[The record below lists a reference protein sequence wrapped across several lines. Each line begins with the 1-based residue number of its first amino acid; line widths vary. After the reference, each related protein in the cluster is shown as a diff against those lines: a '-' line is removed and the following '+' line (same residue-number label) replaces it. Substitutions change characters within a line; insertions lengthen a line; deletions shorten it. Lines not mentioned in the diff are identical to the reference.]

1 MSTSNQVQYQPDF
14 YLQVEDFIIGSVS
27 TDTTGD
33 HALNNEIGMFL
44 LMLVHHHK
52 VQEQELELR

>member
-1 MSTSNQVQYQPDF
+1 MSTQPHPDF

-27 TDTTGD
+27 TDTTND
-33 HALNNEIGMFL
+33 SALNNEIGMFL

>member
-1 MSTSNQVQYQPDF
+1 MIQSIQPHPDF

-27 TDTTGD
+27 TDTTND
-33 HALNNEIGMFL
+33 SALNNEIGMFL

-52 VQEQELELR
+52 VQEQELEIR